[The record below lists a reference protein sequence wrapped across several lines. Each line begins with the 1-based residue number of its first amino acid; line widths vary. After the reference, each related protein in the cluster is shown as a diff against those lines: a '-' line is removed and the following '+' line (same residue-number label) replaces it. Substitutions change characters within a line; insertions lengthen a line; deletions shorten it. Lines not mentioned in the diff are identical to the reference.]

1 MTTATRPRLLVLAS
15 TFPANP
21 GDGVPAFV
29 LDLAAAE
36 AVGFDVTVLTPQ
48 VPGAA
53 LTERIG
59 DVDVVRFRYFPKRWE
74 DLADGAILDNLKAR
88 KSRWL
93 QVLPLMVSQYFAVR
107 RIVRERHPDAIHAH
121 WVIPQ
126 GMAAFA
132 GAHGVPTLVTTHGG
146 DIYALNNPIFLAIKR
161 RVLGWAG
168 AVATVNKDMI
178 AKLESWGLPADKLHL
193 LPMGVSLT
201 EVAEAGKA
209 ITSEPGR
216 ILVVGRLVEKK
227 GFGVLLEALREHV
240 TATGWRL
247 TIVGD
252 GPLRDELESQAAGLD
267 VTFTG
272 QLGREDVLHEMART
286 SVLALPSV
294 SAASGDQEGLPVVLL
309 EAAAMGCAIIASDLP
324 GINEALTDGVNGVLV
339 EQGDAVALGAAIDRL
354 LSDDAVRTRLGAA
367 AETRAIDYSIESI
380 GAGYRAVISAITPTR
395 STAEESHRA

>member
-1 MTTATRPRLLVLAS
+1 MTTAHRPRLLVLAS
-15 TFPANP
+15 TFPAHP

-36 AVGFDVTVLTPQ
+36 ADGFDVTVLTPN
-48 VPGAA
+48 VPHAA
-53 LTERIG
+53 ATERIG
-59 DVDVVRFRYFPKRWE
+59 EVDVVRFRYFPRRWE

-93 QVLPLMVSQYFAVR
+93 QVLPLMVAQFFALR
-107 RIVRERHPDAIHAH
+107 RVVRETRPDAIHAH

-126 GMAAFA
+126 GMAAYA
-132 GAHGVPTLVTTHGG
+132 GARGIPTLVTTHGG

-161 RVLGWAG
+161 RVLNWAG

-178 AKLESWGLPADKLHL
+178 AKLESWGLPSSKLHL

-201 EVAEAGKA
+201 EVAAAGKA
-209 ITSEPGR
+209 VESERGR

-227 GFGVLLEALREHV
+227 GFGVLLEALRDHV
-240 TATGWRL
+240 AHTEWSL

-252 GPLRDELESQAAGLD
+252 GPLRDELEEQASGLP

-272 QLGREDVLHEMART
+272 QLGRDDVLHEMARA

-309 EAAAMGCAIIASDLP
+309 EAAAMGCTIVASDLP
-324 GINEALTDGVNGVLV
+324 GINEALTTEVNGLLV
-339 EQGDAVALGAAIDRL
+339 EQGDAVALAAALDRL
-354 LSDDAVRTRLGAA
+354 LDDEALRDRLGAA
-367 AETRAIDYSIESI
+367 AEIRAIDYSITSI
-380 GAGYRAVISAITPTR
+380 GAGYRAAIVDLLPSPAVAR
-395 STAEESHRA
+395 